1 MADDILID
9 LDKRRR
15 VLGLSY
21 ELLARRSGV
30 SRPTVQ
36 RILTGRQPAA
46 SFANVAVIA
55 EALGLGLRFESRVEP
70 GRLKQEQA
78 ERKARSLV
86 ALVQG
91 TSGLEGQA
99 VDRGAVESMVEQT
112 AHELLA
118 GPKRKLWSEG

>member
-15 VLGLSY
+15 DLGLSY